1 MSSGKYLS
9 KIRRSYTIIDYYND
23 KLNELLWDWGK
34 AMYDGKFL
42 LILSLDCIAIRG

>member
-9 KIRRSYTIIDYYND
+9 KIRKSYTIIGYYND

-42 LILSLDCIAIRG
+42 LILSLGCIAIRE

>member
-9 KIRRSYTIIDYYND
+9 KIRKSYPIIGHYND

-34 AMYDGKFL
+34 AMYDEKFL
-42 LILSLDCIAIRG
+42 LILSLGCKAIRG